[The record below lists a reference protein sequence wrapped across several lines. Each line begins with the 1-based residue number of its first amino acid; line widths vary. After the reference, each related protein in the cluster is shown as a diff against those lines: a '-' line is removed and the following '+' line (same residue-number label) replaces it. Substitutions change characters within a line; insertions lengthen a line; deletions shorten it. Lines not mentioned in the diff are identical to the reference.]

1 MKPSPSTFTTLR
13 KHFFFSSSFFIDSS
27 ADETTAMYEEG
38 VSDYLVTC
46 SFSGTI
52 PFISPPPPLIHTF
65 FDRKKKLNGEFG
77 GDSTTSGNHLPSPA
91 YFYFQETLA
100 KGEFSVC
107 TRCFFIISKVEVPY
121 SSSTQYDSDGFISI
135 AAIQNEDINNVI
147 LSCFIFN
154 LIAVL
159 SCHIFYW
166 LTFYLRHSKIDYNI
180 YTKCML
186 D

>member
-13 KHFFFSSSFFIDSS
+13 KHFFFFFFFYRLIGGRDDCDVRRRRFGLFSNLFLFRNNSLHLSSPRSS
-27 ADETTAMYEEG
+27 THSST
-38 VSDYLVTC
+38 V
-46 SFSGTI
+46 
-52 PFISPPPPLIHTF
+52 
-65 FDRKKKLNGEFG
+65 KKS
-77 GDSTTSGNHLPSPA
+77 STVNSAEIRPHLEIIYRRLQ

-135 AAIQNEDINNVI
+135 AGIQNEDINSVI

-154 LIAVL
+154 FIAVL